1 MPAKQAIFSSMT
13 PLRVPAGTA
22 VITQGDADAK
32 TFYVLEQGQCDVF
45 VAKPEWG
52 SQPRKVLT
60 YQPGRWGPATCCGGH
75 V

>member
-32 TFYVLEQGQCDVF
+32 TFYVLEQGQCDVL

-60 YQPGRWGPATCCGGH
+60 YQAGRWGL
-75 V
+75 